1 MTKVLGM
8 LRQLEMESVTAFQ
21 SEVVPLMSSGDP
33 KIVEEL
39 IQSTMEDILVER
51 SISSH
56 PLIHQAYQSSLT
68 KPIPRNLRSFSQN
81 IVGDQNGVRQLEIA
95 RQIPLPPSPP
105 PSLSRKLP

>member
-39 IQSTMEDILVER
+39 IQSTMEDI
-51 SISSH
+51 
-56 PLIHQAYQSSLT
+56 
-68 KPIPRNLRSFSQN
+68 
-81 IVGDQNGVRQLEIA
+81 GDQNGVRQLEIA